1 MAREPVD
8 REVFLS
14 SDSLFDRVILIVLDS
29 LGCGELP
36 DAADYGDVGA
46 STLSHIATAVGGL
59 SLPNL
64 GRWGLGNICDVQGT
78 PPASRPEAAWGRM
91 AERSEG
97 KDTTAGHWELMGL
110 PVTSAFSTWP
120 DGFSEE
126 ILDILR
132 KGTGRGVLGNKVA
145 SGTAIIEE
153 LGAEH
158 QRTGDLIVYTS
169 ADSVLQIAAHEE
181 VVPLEELY
189 AACKLMRQVGD
200 EHRIGRIIARP
211 FLGEPGSFERTYNRH
226 DYSLEPSGPTVLDRL
241 VDAQVSVLGI
251 GKIKDIFA
259 GFGVPES
266 ISTAGNAD
274 GIRRTQEAMEQFQE
288 GLIFVNLVDFDMLY
302 GHRNNPEGY
311 GKALEEFD
319 AAVPGI
325 KARARPGDLIL
336 ITADHGN
343 DPTFPGTD
351 HCREYVP
358 LLVWGPRARAVD
370 LGVRE
375 TFADVGATVAD
386 IFGVTSPAVGVSLLR
401 DIGSES

>member
-1 MAREPVD
+1 MSPD
-8 REVFLS
+8 R
-14 SDSLFDRVILIVLDS
+14 DFDRVIVIVLDS

-36 DAADYGDVGA
+36 DAADYGDVGSA
-46 STLSHIATAVGGL
+46 TLQHIAQAVGGL

-78 PPASRPEAAWGRM
+78 PPSPRPEAAWGRM

-97 KDTTAGHWELMGL
+97 KDTTAGHWEMMGL
-110 PVTSAFSTWP
+110 PVSDAFSTWP

-126 ILDILR
+126 ILNALR
-132 KGTGRGVLGNKVA
+132 EGTGRGVLGNKVA
-145 SGTAIIEE
+145 SGTAIIDE

-158 QRTGDLIVYTS
+158 VRTGDLIVYTS

-189 AACKLMRQVGD
+189 AACKIMREVGD
-200 EHRIGRIIARP
+200 RHRIGRIIARP
-211 FLGEPGSFERTYNRH
+211 FLGEAGSFKRTYNRH
-226 DYSLEPSGPTVLDRL
+226 DYSLEPHGPTVLDRL
-241 VDAQVSVLGI
+241 GDAQVPVLGI

-266 ISTAGNAD
+266 ISTSGNAD
-274 GIRRTQEAMEQFQE
+274 GIRRTQEAMERFHD
-288 GLIFVNLVDFDMLY
+288 GFIFVNLVDFDMLY

-311 GKALEEFD
+311 AKALEEFD
-319 AAVPGI
+319 AAVPAI
-325 KARARPGDLIL
+325 KARAQPGDLIM

-358 LLVWGPRARAVD
+358 LLAWGPRAQAVD
-370 LGVRE
+370 LGVRK

-386 IFGVTSPAVGVSLLR
+386 VFGVESPGEGTSLLP
-401 DIGSES
+401 DIGSGS

>member
-1 MAREPVD
+1 VD
-8 REVFLS
+8 LEVSLS
-14 SDSLFDRVILIVLDS
+14 ADSDFDRVIVIVLDS

-46 STLSHIATAVGGL
+46 STLTHIAAAVGGL

-78 PPASRPEAAWGRM
+78 PSSPRPEAAWGRM
-91 AERSEG
+91 AEVSVG

-110 PVTSAFSTWP
+110 PVSEAFSTWP
-120 DGFSEE
+120 DGFSTE
-126 ILDILR
+126 ILDALR

-145 SGTAIIEE
+145 SGTAIIDE

-211 FLGEPGSFERTYNRH
+211 FLGEPGGFERTYNRH
-226 DYSLEPSGPTVLDRL
+226 DFSLEPHGPTVLDRL
-241 VDAQVSVLGI
+241 VDARVPVLGI

-266 ISTAGNAD
+266 ISTSGNTD
-274 GIRRTQEAMEQFQE
+274 GIRRTQEAMERFHE
-288 GLIFVNLVDFDMLY
+288 GFIFVNLVDFDMLY
-302 GHRNNPEGY
+302 GHRNDPEGY
-311 GKALEEFD
+311 AKALEEFD
-319 AAVPGI
+319 AAVPAI
-325 KARARPGDLIL
+325 KARAQPGDLIL

-358 LLVWGPRARAVD
+358 LLVWGPRARALD
-370 LGVRE
+370 LGVRA

-386 IFGVTSPAVGVSLLR
+386 VFDIAPPVVGTSLLG
-401 DIGSES
+401 DIGSGS

>member
-1 MAREPVD
+1 V
-8 REVFLS
+8 S
-14 SDSLFDRVILIVLDS
+14 SDRLFDRVIVIVLDS

-46 STLSHIATAVGGL
+46 STLTHIAAAVGGL
-59 SLPNL
+59 SMPNL

-78 PPASRPEAAWGRM
+78 PPSPRPQAAWGRM
-91 AERSEG
+91 AEQSHG
-97 KDTTAGHWELMGL
+97 KDTTAGHWEMMGL
-110 PVTSAFSTWP
+110 PVTEAFSTWP

-126 ILDILR
+126 IIDALR

-145 SGTAIIEE
+145 SGTAVIEE

-158 QRTGDLIVYTS
+158 VRTGDLIVYTS

-211 FLGEPGSFERTYNRH
+211 FLGAPGSFERTYNRH
-226 DYSLEPSGPTVLDRL
+226 DYSLEPHGPTVLDRL
-241 VDAQVSVLGI
+241 EGAQVPVLGI

-259 GFGVPES
+259 GSGVGES
-266 ISTAGNAD
+266 ISTSGNAD
-274 GIRRTQEAMEQFQE
+274 GIRRTKEAMERFSE
-288 GLIFVNLVDFDMLY
+288 GFIFVNLVDFDMLY
-302 GHRNNPEGY
+302 GHRNDPQGY
-311 GKALEEFD
+311 AKALEEFD
-319 AAVPGI
+319 ASVPAI
-325 KARARPGDLIL
+325 KARAQPGDLIM

-358 LLVWGPRARAVD
+358 LLAWGPRVQAVD

-386 IFGVTSPAVGVSLLR
+386 VFGVTPPEVGTSLLSE
-401 DIGSES
+401 IGKDS

>member
-1 MAREPVD
+1 VNPD
-8 REVFLS
+8 RE
-14 SDSLFDRVILIVLDS
+14 FDRVIVIVLDS

-36 DAADYGDVGA
+36 DAAEYGDVGSA
-46 STLSHIATAVGGL
+46 TLQHIATAVGGL

-64 GRWGLGNICDVQGT
+64 GRWGLGNICDVLGT
-78 PPASRPEAAWGRM
+78 PPSPRPDAAWGRM
-91 AERSEG
+91 AEVSQG

-110 PVTSAFSTWP
+110 PVRDAFSTWP
-120 DGFSEE
+120 EGFSEE
-126 ILDILR
+126 ILDALR

-145 SGTAIIEE
+145 SGTAIIDE

-158 QRTGDLIVYTS
+158 VRTGDLIVYTS

-189 AACKLMRQVGD
+189 AACKLMREVGD
-200 EHRIGRIIARP
+200 KHRIGRIIARP
-211 FLGEPGSFERTYNRH
+211 FLGQAGSFKRTYNRH
-226 DYSLEPSGPTVLDRL
+226 DFSLEPHGPTVLDRL
-241 VDAQVSVLGI
+241 GEAQVGVLGI

-266 ISTAGNAD
+266 ISTSGNTD
-274 GIRRTQEAMEQFQE
+274 GIRRTLEALERFHE
-288 GLIFVNLVDFDMLY
+288 GFIFVNLVDFDMLY

-311 GKALEEFD
+311 AKALEEFD
-319 AAVPGI
+319 GSLPAI
-325 KARARPGDLIL
+325 KARAQPGDLIM

-370 LGVRE
+370 LGVRA

-386 IFGVTSPAVGVSLLR
+386 NFGAQAPSAGTSLLPE
-401 DIGSES
+401 IGGGS